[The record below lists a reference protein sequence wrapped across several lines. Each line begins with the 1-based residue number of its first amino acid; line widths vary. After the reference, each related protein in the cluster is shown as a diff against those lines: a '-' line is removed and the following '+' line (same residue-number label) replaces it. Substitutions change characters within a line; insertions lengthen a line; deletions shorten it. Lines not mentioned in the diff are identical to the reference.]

1 MKKLLLFTLCS
12 FLFAF
17 NSNAQCPDL
26 LQAMVNSCGTTEG
39 NNEFVVFKTNTTALA
54 SDYTLNYGTSNPPV
68 LNNLAGSDASVVTG
82 TGTVTTTS
90 TCSLI
95 SVTNPATSIP
105 SGSRVI
111 FIPTTLDQNYD
122 VTGLCNGSSSLYVVF
137 IKTNSN
143 GGVNSNWNTTGTL
156 SNSTATSRYLQVV
169 YGGSSSCDGT
179 NAPVKRYTASG
190 NWASLSGVLA
200 DGNFVTWNDT
210 TALYN
215 NNGCNTIILP
225 ITLLKFNAT
234 FFNNSNI
241 IYWQTSNE
249 VNASNFEI
257 EKSYDAHNFGPI
269 KMVAATGINNELNNY
284 RFVDNAIEYKT
295 TYYRLK
301 SYDRD
306 GKFVVSKV
314 VKVNPSKNGLNISNI
329 FPVPAKNNITIEWNS
344 DVKCS
349 SSLTIMDL
357 NGRVL
362 KSQRIQTVQGF
373 NQLNID
379 VSNFVYGQ
387 YIVKIITDN
396 NVVTGLFTK

>member
-1 MKKLLLFTLCS
+1 
-12 FLFAF
+12 
-17 NSNAQCPDL
+17 
-26 LQAMVNSCGTTEG
+26 
-39 NNEFVVFKTNTTALA
+39 
-54 SDYTLNYGTSNPPV
+54 
-68 LNNLAGSDASVVTG
+68 
-82 TGTVTTTS
+82 
-90 TCSLI
+90 
-95 SVTNPATSIP
+95 
-105 SGSRVI
+105 
-111 FIPTTLDQNYD
+111 
-122 VTGLCNGSSSLYVVF
+122 
-137 IKTNSN
+137 
-143 GGVNSNWNTTGTL
+143 
-156 SNSTATSRYLQVV
+156 
-169 YGGSSSCDGT
+169 
-179 NAPVKRYTASG
+179 
-190 NWASLSGVLA
+190 
-200 DGNFVTWNDT
+200 
-210 TALYN
+210 
-215 NNGCNTIILP
+215 
-225 ITLLKFNAT
+225 
-234 FFNNSNI
+234 
-241 IYWQTSNE
+241 
-249 VNASNFEI
+249 
-257 EKSYDAHNFGPI
+257 
-269 KMVAATGINNELNNY
+269 MVAATGINNELNNY